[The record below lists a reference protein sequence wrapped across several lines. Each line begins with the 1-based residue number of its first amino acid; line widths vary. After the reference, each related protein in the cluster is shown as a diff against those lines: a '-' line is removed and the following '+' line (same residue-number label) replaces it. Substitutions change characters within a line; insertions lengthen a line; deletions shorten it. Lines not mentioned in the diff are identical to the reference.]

1 MSSDGYNEG
10 TDPISV
16 RRHKEMVS
24 PNFYHTGTTG
34 PSAEGFGRGLQ
45 QAVKLAKSNGT
56 NQVLLTVHTL
66 SNLEGIIRTVLGERV
81 FSLFSDKRLLNVDGA
96 MVHLE
101 TDRIRSSFQH
111 GVFFAPFVS
120 PKRLAKLQ
128 KDHRATDIVYV
139 PWAPDELNSYRA
151 THGESV
157 EI

>member
-1 MSSDGYNEG
+1 MAN
-10 TDPISV
+10 
-16 RRHKEMVS
+16 

-34 PSAEGFGRGLQ
+34 PSAEGFGKGLQ

-66 SNLEGIIRTVLGERV
+66 SNLKGIIRTVLGEKV
-81 FSLFSDKRLLNVDGA
+81 FKLLSDKRLLNVEGA

-101 TDRIRSSFQH
+101 TERIRSAFRH
-111 GVFFAPFVS
+111 GVIFAPFIS
-120 PKRLAKLQ
+120 PKRLAELQ

-139 PWAPDELNSYRA
+139 PWAPEELNSHRA
-151 THGESV
+151 THAESV